1 MRRYSAMN
9 RFKVKQMYDGIRAE
23 LKKETDKL
31 NEMYS
36 DLSVNMETRET
47 QKNLVKDLEERFEGV
62 KAQLAKLDDEAKEK
76 INVPGNEKD
85 RIINAKAD
93 LIRCVMRN
101 EKPSVSTLATLG
113 VNAKLGDDSSLGNGG
128 KLLPHTMTNELLHE
142 PFAKNP
148 LRNLSTFTN
157 ITNLEVPKITFT
169 LSDDSFIKD
178 GETAKEIAASAETIV
193 FERNKFKV
201 FVEIS
206 ETVLNG
212 TDTNLVATVDNALAS
227 GLAKKEKTVAFSETT
242 TDTKSFYKKTASN
255 YDIKEVK
262 GKTMYE
268 TIISA
273 VADLEDDYAEN
284 ASVVMRRVD
293 YYDMIKELANGNAS
307 LYLAQP
313 EAILGVPVEFCE
325 LAKNPVVGDFRYSHF
340 NYDLDMLYDRD
351 KDVKT
356 GMEQFVLTAWIDH
369 KIKMKSAF
377 RICTVSAD
385 LP

>member
-1 MRRYSAMN
+1 MN

-128 KLLPHTMTNELLHE
+128 KLLPSTMTNELLHE

-169 LSDDSFIKD
+169 LSDEAFIKD

-227 GLAKKEKTVAFSETT
+227 GLAKKEKTVAFADTT

-293 YYDMIKELANGNAS
+293 YYNMVKELANGNAS

>member
-1 MRRYSAMN
+1 MN

-36 DLSVNMETRET
+36 DFSVNMETRET

-93 LIRCVMRN
+93 LIRCVLRN

-113 VNAKLGDDSSLGNGG
+113 VNAKLGDDSNLGNGG
-128 KLLPHTMTNELLHE
+128 KLLPSTMTNELLHE

>member
-128 KLLPHTMTNELLHE
+128 KLLPSTMTNELLHE

-169 LSDDSFIKD
+169 LSDEAFIKD

-212 TDTNLVATVDNALAS
+212 TDTNLVATVDNALVS
-227 GLAKKEKTVAFSETT
+227 GLAKKEKTVAFADTT

-293 YYDMIKELANGNAS
+293 YYNMVKELANGNAS

>member
-1 MRRYSAMN
+1 MN
-9 RFKVKQMYDGIRAE
+9 RFKVKQMYEGIRSE

-31 NEMYS
+31 NEMYT

-47 QKNLVKDLEERFEGV
+47 QKAIVKDLEERFAGV
-62 KAQLAKLDDEAKEK
+62 KEQLAKLDEEAKEK
-76 INVPGNEKD
+76 LNLAGDEKD
-85 RIINAKAD
+85 RIISAKAN
-93 LIRCVMRN
+93 LIRAIMRN
-101 EKPSVSTLATLG
+101 EKPSMATLTTLG

-169 LSDDSFIKD
+169 LSDEAFIKD

-227 GLAKKEKTVAFSETT
+227 GLAKKEKTIAFADTT
-242 TDTKSFYKKTASN
+242 TDTKSFYKKTGSN
-255 YDIKEVK
+255 YDIKEIK
-262 GKTMYE
+262 GKTMYD

-273 VADLEDDYAEN
+273 IADLEDDYAEN
-284 ASVVMRRVD
+284 ASVTMRRVD
-293 YYDMIKELANGNAS
+293 YYGMIKELANGNS
-307 LYLAQP
+307 TLYVAPP
-313 EAILGVPVEFCE
+313 ESVLGVPVEFCE
-325 LAKNPVVGDFRYSHF
+325 LAKSPVVGDYRYSHF

>member
-1 MRRYSAMN
+1 
-9 RFKVKQMYDGIRAE
+9 
-23 LKKETDKL
+23 
-31 NEMYS
+31 MYS

-76 INVPGNEKD
+76 INIPGNEKD

-93 LIRCVMRN
+93 LIRCVLRN

-113 VNAKLGDDSSLGNGG
+113 VNAKLGDDSNLGNGG
-128 KLLPHTMTNELLHE
+128 KLLPSTMTNELLHE

-227 GLAKKEKTVAFSETT
+227 GLAKKEKTVAFADTT
-242 TDTKSFYKKTASN
+242 TDTKSFYKKTVSN

-293 YYDMIKELANGNAS
+293 YYNMIKELANGNAS

-325 LAKNPVVGDFRYSHF
+325 LAKSPVVGDFRYSHF

>member
-1 MRRYSAMN
+1 MN
-9 RFKVKQMYDGIRAE
+9 RFKVKQMYEGIRSE

-31 NEMYS
+31 NEMYT

-47 QKNLVKDLEERFEGV
+47 QKTIVKDLEERFAGV
-62 KAQLAKLDDEAKEK
+62 KEQLAKLDEEAKEK
-76 INVPGNEKD
+76 LNLAGDEKD
-85 RIINAKAD
+85 RIISAKAN
-93 LIRCVMRN
+93 LIRAIMRN
-101 EKPSVSTLATLG
+101 EKPSMATLTTLG

-169 LSDDSFIKD
+169 LSDEAFIKD

-227 GLAKKEKTVAFSETT
+227 GLAKKEKTIAFADTT
-242 TDTKSFYKKTASN
+242 TDTKSFYKKTGSN
-255 YDIKEVK
+255 YDIKEIK
-262 GKTMYE
+262 GKTMYD

-273 VADLEDDYAEN
+273 IADLEDDYAEN
-284 ASVVMRRVD
+284 ASVTMRRVD
-293 YYDMIKELANGNAS
+293 YYGMIKELANGNS
-307 LYLAQP
+307 TLYVAPP
-313 EAILGVPVEFCE
+313 ESVLGVPVEFCE
-325 LAKNPVVGDFRYSHF
+325 LAKSPVVGDYRYSHF

>member
-1 MRRYSAMN
+1 MN

-36 DLSVNMETRET
+36 DISVNMETRET

-101 EKPSVSTLATLG
+101 EKPSASTLATLG

-128 KLLPHTMTNELLHE
+128 KLLPSTMTNELLHE

-169 LSDDSFIKD
+169 LSDDTFIKD

-227 GLAKKEKTVAFSETT
+227 GLAKKEKTVAFADTT
-242 TDTKSFYKKTASN
+242 TDTKSFYKKTVSN

-293 YYDMIKELANGNAS
+293 YYNMIK
-307 LYLAQP
+307 
-313 EAILGVPVEFCE
+313 
-325 LAKNPVVGDFRYSHF
+325 
-340 NYDLDMLYDRD
+340 
-351 KDVKT
+351 
-356 GMEQFVLTAWIDH
+356 
-369 KIKMKSAF
+369 
-377 RICTVSAD
+377 
-385 LP
+385 

>member
-1 MRRYSAMN
+1 MN
-9 RFKVKQMYDGIRAE
+9 RFKVKQMYDGIRVE

-128 KLLPHTMTNELLHE
+128 KLLPSTMTNELLHE

-169 LSDDSFIKD
+169 LSDEAFIKD

-227 GLAKKEKTVAFSETT
+227 GLAKKEKTVAFADTT

-293 YYDMIKELANGNAS
+293 YYNMVKELANGNAS

>member
-1 MRRYSAMN
+1 MN
-9 RFKVKQMYDGIRAE
+9 RFKVKQMYEGIRSE

-31 NEMYS
+31 NEMYT

-47 QKNLVKDLEERFEGV
+47 QKAIVKDLEERFAGV
-62 KAQLAKLDDEAKEK
+62 KEQLAKLDEEAKEK
-76 INVPGNEKD
+76 LNLAGDEKD
-85 RIINAKAD
+85 RIISAKAN
-93 LIRCVMRN
+93 LIRAIMRN
-101 EKPSVSTLATLG
+101 EKPSMATLTTLG

-169 LSDDSFIKD
+169 LSDEAFIKD

-227 GLAKKEKTVAFSETT
+227 GLAKKEKTIAFADTT
-242 TDTKSFYKKTASN
+242 TDTKSFYKKTGSN
-255 YDIKEVK
+255 YDIKEIK
-262 GKTMYE
+262 GKTMYD

-273 VADLEDDYAEN
+273 IADLEDDYAEN
-284 ASVVMRRVD
+284 ASVTMRRVD
-293 YYDMIKELANGNAS
+293 YYGMIKELANGNS
-307 LYLAQP
+307 TLYVAPP
-313 EAILGVPVEFCE
+313 ESVLGVPVEFCE
-325 LAKNPVVGDFRYSHF
+325 LAKSPVVGDYRYSHF

-356 GMEQFVLTAWIDH
+356 GMEQFVLTAWVDH

>member
-76 INVPGNEKD
+76 INIPGNEKD

-93 LIRCVMRN
+93 LIRCVLRN

-113 VNAKLGDDSSLGNGG
+113 VNAKLGDDSNLGNGG
-128 KLLPHTMTNELLHE
+128 KLLPSTMTNELLHE

>member
-1 MRRYSAMN
+1 MN

-169 LSDDSFIKD
+169 LSDEAFIKD

-227 GLAKKEKTVAFSETT
+227 GLAKKEKTIAFADTT
-242 TDTKSFYKKTASN
+242 TDTKSFYKKTGSN
-255 YDIKEVK
+255 YDIKEIK
-262 GKTMYE
+262 GKTMYD

-273 VADLEDDYAEN
+273 IADLEDDYAEN
-284 ASVVMRRVD
+284 ASVTMRRVD
-293 YYDMIKELANGNAS
+293 YYGMIKELANGNS
-307 LYLAQP
+307 TLYVAPP
-313 EAILGVPVEFCE
+313 ESVLGVPVEFCE
-325 LAKNPVVGDFRYSHF
+325 LAKSPVVGDYRYSHF

>member
-1 MRRYSAMN
+1 MN

-36 DLSVNMETRET
+36 DLSVNMEIRET

-76 INVPGNEKD
+76 INIPGNEKD

-93 LIRCVMRN
+93 LIRCVLRN

-113 VNAKLGDDSSLGNGG
+113 VNAKLGDDSNLGNGG
-128 KLLPHTMTNELLHE
+128 KLLPSTMTNELLHE

-169 LSDDSFIKD
+169 LSDDTFVKD

-227 GLAKKEKTVAFSETT
+227 GLAKKEKTVAFADTT
-242 TDTKSFYKKTASN
+242 TDTKSFYKKSSSN

-273 VADLEDDYAEN
+273 VADLEDDYTEN

-293 YYDMIKELANGNAS
+293 YYNMIKELANGNAS

-313 EAILGVPVEFCE
+313 EVILGVPVEFCE
-325 LAKNPVVGDFRYSHF
+325 LAKSPVVGDFRYSHF

>member
-128 KLLPHTMTNELLHE
+128 KLLPSTMTNELLHE

-169 LSDDSFIKD
+169 LSDEAFIKD

-227 GLAKKEKTVAFSETT
+227 GLAKKEKTVAFADTT

-293 YYDMIKELANGNAS
+293 YYNMVKELANGNAS

>member
-1 MRRYSAMN
+1 MN

-93 LIRCVMRN
+93 LIRCVLRN

-113 VNAKLGDDSSLGNGG
+113 VNAKLGDDSNLGNGG
-128 KLLPHTMTNELLHE
+128 KLLPSTMTNELLHE

>member
-1 MRRYSAMN
+1 MN

-76 INVPGNEKD
+76 INVPGTEKD

-93 LIRCVMRN
+93 LIRCVLRN

-113 VNAKLGDDSSLGNGG
+113 VNAKLGDDSNLGNGG
-128 KLLPHTMTNELLHE
+128 KLLPSTMTNELLHE

-227 GLAKKEKTVAFSETT
+227 GLAKKEKTVAFADTT

-293 YYDMIKELANGNAS
+293 YYNMIKELANGNAS

>member
-1 MRRYSAMN
+1 MN

-76 INVPGNEKD
+76 INVPGTEKD

-93 LIRCVMRN
+93 LIRCVLRN

-113 VNAKLGDDSSLGNGG
+113 VNAKLGDDSNLGNGG
-128 KLLPHTMTNELLHE
+128 KLLPSTMTNELLHE